1 MQSIGVEFHFSTF
14 QGVSF
19 VTTTHPVNYV
29 RQESVMNASAAA
41 TQDTTKKGFS
51 DLIARLRANP
61 RIPLIIAAAAA
72 IAVVFALVL
81 WAKTP
86 DYRVLYSNLSDEDG
100 GAIVTQLTQMNIPY
114 QFSETGGALMVP
126 AEKVHE
132 LRLRLAEQGLPKGGS
147 VGFELM
153 DKEKFGISQFSEQV
167 NYQRA
172 LEGELARTIETL
184 GPVKSARVHLAM
196 PKPTLFVRE
205 QKAPSASVTLNLQP
219 GRALDEGQIQAIVHI
234 VSSSVPGLP
243 PGNVTVVDQAGR
255 LLTRSDSE
263 GRDLNDAQLK
273 FTSEVE
279 ARYQQR
285 IEAILNPIVG
295 QGNVHAQVTAQLN
308 FDRSEQT
315 DEKYQP
321 NGGPDNSAIRSR
333 QTSTSQQNGSPYPGG
348 VPGALSNQPAP
359 ANTAPVTNP
368 PANNANGQNANGQNN
383 AANGSTTSTAQNS
396 GPSNSRRDDTVNYE
410 LDRTIRH
417 TKVNVGDVQRLSVAV
432 VVNYRA
438 DDKGKPVA
446 LNDQQIKQIE
456 DLTREA
462 MGYSQTRGD
471 SINVV
476 NSPFNMTEPAGGD
489 LPFWQQQSFFDQLMT
504 AGRWLL
510 VALVAFIL
518 YRKLVRPQ
526 LLRKREQEQA
536 AVEAAAARAAAQ
548 EEEQAYNVQL
558 SKDEVDQERKSTN
571 RMSAEVLSQRIRDM
585 SENDPRVV
593 ALVIRE
599 WMSNEL

>member
-1 MQSIGVEFHFSTF
+1 
-14 QGVSF
+14 
-19 VTTTHPVNYV
+19 
-29 RQESVMNASAAA
+29 MNASAAA
-41 TQDTTKKGFS
+41 TQDTAKKGFN
-51 DLIARLRANP
+51 DLLARLRANP
-61 RIPLIIAAAAA
+61 RIPLIVAAAAA
-72 IAVVFALVL
+72 IAVVLALVL
-81 WAKTP
+81 WAKAP
-86 DYRVLYSNLSDEDG
+86 DYRVLYNNLSDEDG

-114 QFSETGGALMVP
+114 QFAENGGALMVP
-126 AEKVHE
+126 ADKVHE
-132 LRLRLAEQGLPKGGS
+132 LRLRLAQQGLPKGGS

-153 DKEKFGISQFSEQV
+153 DKEKFGISQFSEQI

-205 QKAPSASVTLNLQP
+205 QKSPSASVTLNLQP
-219 GRALDEGQIQAIVHI
+219 GRALDEGQIQAIQHM
-234 VSSSVPGLP
+234 VSSSVAGLP

-273 FTSEVE
+273 YASEVE

-285 IEAILNPIVG
+285 IEAILNPILG
-295 QGNVHAQVTAQLN
+295 QGNVHAQVTAQIN

-321 NGGPDNSAIRSR
+321 NANPNNTAIRSR
-333 QTSTSQQNGSPYPGG
+333 QTSTNDQNGSPYPGG

-368 PANNANGQNANGQNN
+368 QQQNNNNANGQQNN
-383 AANGSTTSTAQNS
+383 NNAQNAGTSTSTAQNS
-396 GPSNSRRDDTVNYE
+396 GPSSSSRNDTVNYE

-417 TKVNVGDVQRLSVAV
+417 TKLNVGDVQRLSVAV
-432 VVNYRA
+432 VVNYR
-438 DDKGKPVA
+438 DDGKGKAVA

-471 SINVV
+471 SVNVV
-476 NSPFNMTEPAGGD
+476 NSQFNTTEPTGGD
-489 LPFWQQQSFFDQLMT
+489 LPFWQQQSFFDQLMN

-518 YRKLVRPQ
+518 YRKMVRPQ
-526 LLRKREQEQA
+526 LLRKREAEKA
-536 AVEAAAARAAAQ
+536 AAEAAAARAAAR
-548 EEEQAYNVQL
+548 EEEAAYSVQIN
-558 SKDEVDQERKSTN
+558 KDELDQERKSNN
-571 RMSAEVLSQRIRDM
+571 RMSAEVMSQRIRDM

>member
-1 MQSIGVEFHFSTF
+1 
-14 QGVSF
+14 
-19 VTTTHPVNYV
+19 
-29 RQESVMNASAAA
+29 MNASAAA
-41 TQDTTKKGFS
+41 TQDTAKKGFN
-51 DLIARLRANP
+51 DLLARLRANP
-61 RIPLIIAAAAA
+61 RIPLIVAAAAA
-72 IAVVFALVL
+72 IAVVLALVL
-81 WAKTP
+81 WAKAP
-86 DYRVLYSNLSDEDG
+86 DYRVLYNNLSDEDG

-114 QFSETGGALMVP
+114 QFAENGGALMVP
-126 AEKVHE
+126 ADKVHE
-132 LRLRLAEQGLPKGGS
+132 LRLRLAQQGLPKGGS

-153 DKEKFGISQFSEQV
+153 DKEKFGISQFSEQI

-205 QKAPSASVTLNLQP
+205 QKSPSASVTLNLQP
-219 GRALDEGQIQAIVHI
+219 GRALDEGQIQAIQHM
-234 VSSSVPGLP
+234 VSSSVAGLP

-273 FTSEVE
+273 YASEVE

-285 IEAILNPIVG
+285 IEAILNPILG
-295 QGNVHAQVTAQLN
+295 QGNVHAQVTAQIN

-321 NGGPDNSAIRSR
+321 NANPNNTAIRSR
-333 QTSTSQQNGSPYPGG
+333 QTSTNDQNGSPYPGG

-368 PANNANGQNANGQNN
+368 QQQNNNNANGQQNN
-383 AANGSTTSTAQNS
+383 NNAQNAGTSTSTAQSS
-396 GPSNSRRDDTVNYE
+396 GPSSSSRNDTVNYE

-417 TKVNVGDVQRLSVAV
+417 TKLNVGDVQRLSVAV
-432 VVNYRA
+432 VVNYR
-438 DDKGKPVA
+438 DDGKGKAVA
-446 LNDQQIKQIE
+446 LNDQQIKQIA

-471 SINVV
+471 SVNVV
-476 NSPFNMTEPAGGD
+476 NSQFNTTEPTGGD

-518 YRKLVRPQ
+518 YRKMVRPQ
-526 LLRKREQEQA
+526 LLRKREAEKA
-536 AVEAAAARAAAQ
+536 AAEAAAARAAAR
-548 EEEQAYNVQL
+548 EEEAAYSVQIN
-558 SKDEVDQERKSTN
+558 KDELDQERKSNN
-571 RMSAEVLSQRIRDM
+571 RMSAEVMSQRIRDM